1 MKALK
6 YISFLLLIVI
16 IGMSIYIA
24 IQPNE
29 FEVSRTRTINTPA
42 AVLYDNV
49 IDFKNWEAWSSWA
62 EADPDMKIT
71 FRTN

>member
-49 IDFKNWEAWSSWA
+49 IDL
-62 EADPDMKIT
+62 KIGKLGPLGQKQT
-71 FRTN
+71 QT